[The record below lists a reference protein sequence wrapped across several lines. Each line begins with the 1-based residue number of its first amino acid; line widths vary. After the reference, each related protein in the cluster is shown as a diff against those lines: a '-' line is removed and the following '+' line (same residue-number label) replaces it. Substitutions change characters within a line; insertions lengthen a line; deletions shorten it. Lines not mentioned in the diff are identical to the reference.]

1 MIVHKAIL
9 SAVLIAASFTG
20 AHADIDGAFVSIDS
34 KIATCGD
41 LIKADR
47 SKKGEDDRRAMLME
61 WVGGFITA
69 YNAKTP
75 GVSNVTDKYMG
86 QARIALIIEMLRDCQ
101 NEKPNTWLSRVLLNI
116 LDSLRDELP
125 QEAHKVH

>member
-1 MIVHKAIL
+1 MHKTIL
-9 SAVLIAASFTG
+9 SAALIAASFTA
-20 AHADIDGAFVSIDS
+20 AHADIDGAFASIDS

-47 SKKGEDDRRAMLME
+47 SRKGDDGRRAMLME

-86 QARIALIIEMLRDCQ
+86 QARISLIIEMLSACQ
-101 NEKPNTWLSRVLLNI
+101 NEKPDTWLSRVLLNI
-116 LDSLRDELP
+116 LDRLRDNLA
-125 QEAHKVH
+125 QESHKLH